1 MSKTTRLSAG
11 LLSLLAQVFMN
22 NLLSGVKFSAKQA
35 KQFGSLGWIKHFG
48 SKFIIY
54 DVYFGL

>member
-1 MSKTTRLSAG
+1 
-11 LLSLLAQVFMN
+11 MN
-22 NLLSGVKFSAKQA
+22 NLLSGVKFTAKQA

-54 DVYFGL
+54 DVYFGLWNLEEKD